1 MALRKKSLVAT
12 VPSPKPFE
20 APDEAV
26 PAPAETTLV
35 GSSSPFPPTNMTTI
49 NPRLFERAEKLALM
63 TNELKLHK
71 ATQQVDEI
79 TRDLEQLARRT
90 QFNET
95 FRQQHEERM
104 ESLWCEILAVRAHIE
119 SASKLRAEERLEM
132 KDYRREVVE
141 VKREMDDMKGLVTG
155 LAGKVK
161 ELPTLSEANAVLAA
175 VHTQRE
181 ACEMAAATAT
191 GACAAAKATTGKG
204 KARRSETIKS
214 TRRWHHEHKTT
225 GLPDAA
231 FTAKYLRK
239 QSKRDPHMAILLHRA
254 IQRRVESRRDG
265 RDSQPRSLE
274 EFCQDV
280 SWGDVTQTVEDELV
294 KRVAFAVRSL
304 RQISQ

>member
-1 MALRKKSLVAT
+1 
-12 VPSPKPFE
+12 
-20 APDEAV
+20 
-26 PAPAETTLV
+26 
-35 GSSSPFPPTNMTTI
+35 MTTI

-191 GACAAAKATTGKG
+191 DWMQKTMNQ
-204 KARRSETIKS
+204 RIQETIKS